1 MRLISRL
8 IFLISGWK
16 LKLPV
21 PDGVQRCVIIASP
34 HTSNWDLLYARA
46 AFYLMDIPLRFTI
59 KDQMMRFP
67 YGPVIRA
74 MGGIGIDRSPRKPG
88 EERLSMTEAMADLFK
103 KHQRLAVMVTPEGSR
118 SLRTEWK
125 TGFYYVAKMA
135 DVPIALGYLDYAKKE
150 AGVGMM
156 VHPSDDMESDLRKIM
171 AFYRDIG
178 PKYPKKFSVDL
189 RYA

>member
-1 MRLISRL
+1 
-8 IFLISGWK
+8 
-16 LKLPV
+16 
-21 PDGVQRCVIIASP
+21 
-34 HTSNWDLLYARA
+34 
-46 AFYLMDIPLRFTI
+46 
-59 KDQMMRFP
+59 
-67 YGPVIRA
+67 

-178 PKYPKKFSVDL
+178 PKYPEKFSVDL